1 MIKWYLK
8 IIQQNKLKDIQN
20 HQSRWFSLYD
30 EVIMYVNKRLE
41 LRKAYEQYEQNLQSL
56 GNIEDYIN
64 NEKVIFIILESTK
77 PKKIFK

>member
-1 MIKWYLK
+1 
-8 IIQQNKLKDIQN
+8 
-20 HQSRWFSLYD
+20 
-30 EVIMYVNKRLE
+30 MYVNKRLE